1 MQGYCQSLRERRKL
15 WLSGFWGNHYWRGVK
30 LKAIIPVAGMGT
42 RLLPAT
48 KSIPKE
54 LLPIVDK
61 PLIHYIVEEL
71 ISAGVSE
78 IVLVT
83 HSSKQAVEDYFD
95 SNFEIEQALSFNS
108 KYKDLE
114 LLRSMQFDNLKVM
127 SVRQA
132 EPLGLGHAILC
143 AEPIIGQESFAVI
156 LPDVLIDDNSCQL
169 NKDNLATMIKNH
181 EATGK
186 GQIMVHPVPE
196 ELVDQ
201 FGIADI
207 KGVDL
212 KEGES
217 ANLNLVIEKPL
228 KNDAPSNLSITG
240 RYVFSPTLWTKLSS
254 TKAGSGGEIQLTDAV
269 QSMLNESQ
277 TFDAYHLVGKTF
289 DCGSKLGLATAN
301 YEFAKRHSVIGREF
315 VKYLKN
321 SG

>member
-1 MQGYCQSLRERRKL
+1 
-15 WLSGFWGNHYWRGVK
+15 
-30 LKAIIPVAGMGT
+30 MGT

-71 ISAGVSE
+71 ISSGITE

-83 HSSKQAVEDYFD
+83 HSSKQALENYFD
-95 SNFEIEQALSFNS
+95 LNFEIEHALSSKS

-156 LPDVLIDDNSCQL
+156 LPDVLIDRASCQL
-169 NKDNLATMIKNH
+169 DKDNLATMIRNH

-201 FGIADI
+201 FGIVDI

-217 ANLNLVIEKPL
+217 ANLNFVIEKPL
-228 KNDAPSNLSITG
+228 KNDAPSNFSITG
-240 RYVFSPTLWTKLSS
+240 RYVFASTLWTKLSN

-269 QSMLNESQ
+269 QSMLKDSQ

-301 YEFAKRHSVIGREF
+301 YEFAKRHSVIGHEF

>member
-1 MQGYCQSLRERRKL
+1 
-15 WLSGFWGNHYWRGVK
+15 
-30 LKAIIPVAGMGT
+30 MGT

-71 ISAGVSE
+71 INSGITE

-83 HSSKQAVEDYFD
+83 HSSKQALEDYFD
-95 SNFEIEQALSFNS
+95 SNFEIEQALCSKS

-114 LLRSMQFDNLKVM
+114 LFRSMQFDNLKVM

-156 LPDVLIDDNSCQL
+156 LPDVLIDDNSCDFG
-169 NKDNLATMIKNH
+169 KDNLAKMIQNH
-181 EATGK
+181 ETTGN
-186 GQIMVHPVPE
+186 GQIMVHRVPE

-201 FGIADI
+201 FGIVDI

-212 KEGES
+212 NEGEI
-217 ANLNLVIEKPL
+217 ANLNFVIEKPS
-228 KNDAPSNLSITG
+228 KNDAPSNFSITG
-240 RYVFSPTLWTKLSS
+240 RYVFAPTLWTKLSN

-269 QSMLNESQ
+269 QSMLKESQ

-301 YEFAKRHSVIGREF
+301 YEFAKRHSVIGLEF
-315 VKYLKN
+315 DKYLKN